1 VLLPC
6 TAGTGLVVKPLYPI
20 QIRVSG
26 FTITSLCGIALRLH
40 ALPTCKAEQGAMV
53 QDIHTG
59 SNEEAILAER
69 LLFSSEKILA
79 DLGSWIEAIAAPN
92 RATANPV
99 SACSL
104 IGIKL
109 LYG

>member
-6 TAGTGLVVKPLYPI
+6 TAGTGLVVKPLYRI

-53 QDIHTG
+53 QNIRAG
-59 SNEEAILAER
+59 SNEEAILAE

-79 DLGSWIEAIAAPN
+79 DFGSWIEAIAAPN